1 MNVVAIIQ
9 ARMGST
15 RLPGKA
21 MLPLAGKPM
30 ITRLVERVVRA
41 KTLTSVVLAYPFKD
55 HADMIAALNQRDDPG
70 YNQGVGVYAS
80 KDDENDL
87 VARYLSAA
95 QAHHADVIV
104 RIPGDNPC
112 VDPAYIDQ
120 AVKTYL
126 HEPHIYYS
134 NTTDL
139 CGEHNAYH
147 GWWLDGIGA
156 EVFSVSR
163 LQWLDAK
170 LSKGDVYYRE
180 HPHAWFLDH
189 RLYDLHQA
197 DYRLDVNDQNDYEFI
212 SSIYAHCYP
221 SNHEFGANEIVE
233 FLNAKKSYSTG

>member
-41 KTLTSVVLAYPFKD
+41 KTLTRVVLAYPFKD

-126 HEPHIYYS
+126 HEPNIYYS

-139 CGEHNAYH
+139 
-147 GWWLDGIGA
+147 
-156 EVFSVSR
+156 
-163 LQWLDAK
+163 
-170 LSKGDVYYRE
+170 
-180 HPHAWFLDH
+180 
-189 RLYDLHQA
+189 
-197 DYRLDVNDQNDYEFI
+197 
-212 SSIYAHCYP
+212 
-221 SNHEFGANEIVE
+221 
-233 FLNAKKSYSTG
+233 